1 MDVQPGGVV
10 RSPPPKLRFFQ
21 LQIGIALEIAQQHTL
36 WLAYSLRY
44 APQPAGKALPVV
56 DKDDLVRYGRR
67 MDANPNE
74 AKTKLSQLIERT
86 VAGKEILIATADK
99 SIAGPVRLEAASRRV
114 LGLAKGTISY
124 SEGWDSVR
132 SNEEMSALLIG
143 ATSDLVPDT
152 PAIPA

>member
-1 MDVQPGGVV
+1 
-10 RSPPPKLRFFQ
+10 
-21 LQIGIALEIAQQHTL
+21 
-36 WLAYSLRY
+36 
-44 APQPAGKALPVV
+44 
-56 DKDDLVRYGRR
+56 